1 MKENKRR
8 RHILSCCQAGLRTSV
23 DNNKKQNLF
32 SGGGEEGGG
41 GGHSSNLIYVKYLP
55 AGNSVDTQLKRER
68 ASFFPFFHGIE
79 NMSIV
84 GCGLKLLWNFR
95 RSLVGSSLH
104 NNSSSSSAGIIILFI
119 LSWII
124 CSGLAQREKIL
135 HLCDLPSCFLSL

>member
-32 SGGGEEGGG
+32 SGGGEEEGGG
-41 GGHSSNLIYVKYLP
+41 GAFEKPNLCQIFACRKFSRYTAP
-55 AGNSVDTQLKRER
+55 TRER
-68 ASFFPFFHGIE
+68 HFFPFFHGIE

-124 CSGLAQREKIL
+124 CSGLAQPEKNL
-135 HLCDLPSCFLSL
+135 HLCDLASCFLSL